1 MTKHD
6 LTGTIV
12 AAHGRHYLADV
23 DGEFLQCVT
32 RGKKTNVAVG
42 DIVHLKRTSNDQAV
56 IEKIA
61 ERTTLL
67 YRSDQYKSKLLA
79 ANITRLFIV
88 IATEPSFADDLVSRA
103 LVACEA
109 AGVDAHLILNK
120 VDLEPN
126 LARARER
133 ASLYT
138 NLGYPLHEVSA
149 KTHPDDTVAALTPL
163 LQDQSSILI
172 GQSGM
177 GKSSLATNIAFHI
190 ANSYEPAPQADGSF
204 KAANGGVVGLF
215 SLEMSSEQL
224 ATRIIS
230 EQTEIP
236 SSKIRR
242 GDLTEADF
250 NKLVAYT
257 QENHKRPLFID
268 QTGGISIAQLS
279 ARARR
284 LKRQRGLDLII
295 IDYIQLMTGSGKRG
309 SENRVQEI
317 TEITTGLKALAKE
330 LGVPIIALSQL
341 SRQVESRDD
350 KRPQLS
356 DLRESG
362 SIEQDADVVI
372 FVYRDEYYLKNKE
385 PDRGSPEHLTW
396 EEKMRDVQG
405 KAEVIIGKQRHGPTG
420 TVPMGFQGEFT
431 RFFDLAE
438 DSHLPER
445 FE

>member
-1 MTKHD
+1 MSKHD

-79 ANITRLFIV
+79 ANISRLFIV

-120 VDLEPN
+120 VDLETN

-149 KTHPDDTVAALTPL
+149 KTHPEETVATLTPL
-163 LQDQSSILI
+163 LQGQSSILI

-177 GKSSLATNIAFHI
+177 GKSSLVNLLVPDADIAVREISEALDTGKHTTTFTRLYKLPSFSGSGTLIDSPGFQEFGLYHLTEGMLER
-190 ANSYEPAPQADGSF
+190 AFVEFEPYLGGCKYYNCRHLAEPQCAVLQAVADG
-204 KAANGGVVGLF
+204 
-215 SLEMSSEQL
+215 
-224 ATRIIS
+224 
-230 EQTEIP
+230 
-236 SSKIRR
+236 KI
-242 GDLTEADF
+242 A
-250 NKLVAYT
+250 KLRHALY
-257 QENHKRPLFID
+257 
-268 QTGGISIAQLS
+268 AQLLHES
-279 ARARR
+279 AQT
-284 LKRQRGLDLII
+284 L
-295 IDYIQLMTGSGKRG
+295 Y
-309 SENRVQEI
+309 
-317 TEITTGLKALAKE
+317 
-330 LGVPIIALSQL
+330 
-341 SRQVESRDD
+341 
-350 KRPQLS
+350 
-356 DLRESG
+356 
-362 SIEQDADVVI
+362 
-372 FVYRDEYYLKNKE
+372 
-385 PDRGSPEHLTW
+385 
-396 EEKMRDVQG
+396 
-405 KAEVIIGKQRHGPTG
+405 
-420 TVPMGFQGEFT
+420 
-431 RFFDLAE
+431 
-438 DSHLPER
+438 
-445 FE
+445 